1 MSVNY
6 GNLSFSPLEPYTK
19 IITQYVDTIKNILS
33 TVSDLGFSARGGN
46 VSQSTIFRGTFR
58 FLGGHYI
65 YIFFYSNVPCVM
77 LSANAMF
84 ESELNIQSLCR
95 GKIKY

>member
-1 MSVNY
+1 MVICLLVLWSHIVK
-6 GNLSFSPLEPYTK
+6 LSRNMWIPL
-19 IITQYVDTIKNILS
+19 KNILS

-58 FLGGHYI
+58 FLGGHH
-65 YIFFYSNVPCVM
+65 IFFYSNVPCVM

-84 ESELNIQSLCR
+84 ESELNIQSLSR

>member
-19 IITQYVDTIKNILS
+19 IITQYVATIKYLLS
-33 TVSDLGFSARGGN
+33 TVSDLGFPGRGGN
-46 VSQSTIFRGTFR
+46 MSQSTIFRGTFR
-58 FLGGHYI
+58 FLGGHH
-65 YIFFYSNVPCVM
+65 IFFYSNVPCVM

-84 ESELNIQSLCR
+84 ESELNIQSLSR

>member
-46 VSQSTIFRGTFR
+46 VSQSTIFRGTIR
-58 FLGGHYI
+58 FLGGHH
-65 YIFFYSNVPCVM
+65 IFFYSNVPCVM

-84 ESELNIQSLCR
+84 ESELNIQSLSR

>member
-6 GNLSFSPLEPYTK
+6 GNLSFSPLEPYSK

-46 VSQSTIFRGTFR
+46 VSQSTIFRGTIR
-58 FLGGHYI
+58 FWEVT
-65 YIFFYSNVPCVM
+65 IFFFILMYRV
-77 LSANAMF
+77 
-84 ESELNIQSLCR
+84 LCYQQMQCSR
-95 GKIKY
+95 VN

>member
-19 IITQYVDTIKNILS
+19 IITRYVDTIKNILS

-65 YIFFYSNVPCVM
+65 YIFFILMYHV
-77 LSANAMF
+77 
-84 ESELNIQSLCR
+84 LCYQQMQCSR
-95 GKIKY
+95 VN

>member
-6 GNLSFSPLEPYTK
+6 GNLSFSPLDSYSK

-46 VSQSTIFRGTFR
+46 VSQSTIFRGTFC
-58 FLGGHYI
+58 FFGGHYI
-65 YIFFYSNVPCVM
+65 YIFFYSNVPM
-77 LSANAMF
+77 SFL
-84 ESELNIQSLCR
+84 
-95 GKIKY
+95 